1 MRFGLYD
8 KNTILSALCLVFM
21 GVCAM
26 YQMHVQAAEDGG
38 VLQPASAKIYSGMS
52 DDAGTVANLI
62 IGNVF
67 EVIEAESDES
77 GGIWY
82 KIRTDFGAEGYVKA
96 GELDQLIAAAQITQS
111 APEVENTSD
120 AAPSNVENPS
130 EPSENTPSNV
140 ENPSEPS
147 ENTPS
152 NVENPQ
158 ENMPALDTTTENE
171 AGLSAVDAAEV
182 PKPASEN
189 PLDQDIQQDNA
200 VSQEYQQNST
210 ASQGM
215 LRADI
220 SDNASDTGLLSDN
233 KPDLS
238 PDGAGADNGIDSTED
253 MMQSA
258 AGFGNVSD
266 IGHVVSTQMD
276 VPKKRRHGGIDI
288 VLIMITAGGIICIAA
303 IAALVKR
310 MLTYLR
316 MQK

>member
-220 SDNASDTGLLSDN
+220 SDNASDTGLLSDS

>member
-158 ENMPALDTTTENE
+158 ENMPALDTTAENE

-220 SDNASDTGLLSDN
+220 SDNASDTGLLSDS

-266 IGHVVSTQMD
+266 IGRVVSTQMD